1 MLSQTRSTARRRH
14 RESWLVRCAEYDAPQ
29 WLIRGDVRWIMAS
42 VSTYINTLGRTE
54 EAFEFYRS
62 VFGGEFGDLMRFRDM
77 DMGPAADALSED
89 DLNKVL
95 HISLEI
101 LGGHV
106 IEGTD
111 AMASLGHQL
120 TAGNNF
126 SINLHPDSR
135 DEADRLYSGLSVGSK
150 DAPGMAD
157 MPWGAYWGSF
167 EDRFGIRWMIN
178 FAS

>member
-1 MLSQTRSTARRRH
+1 
-14 RESWLVRCAEYDAPQ
+14 
-29 WLIRGDVRWIMAS
+29 MAS
-42 VSTYINTLGRTE
+42 VSTYINTPGKTE

-62 VFGGEFGDLMRFRDM
+62 VFGGDFTDLQRFKDM
-77 DMGPAADALSED
+77 DMGPASAALSET
-89 DLNKVL
+89 DLNCIL
-95 HISLEI
+95 HIELPI

-111 AMASLGHQL
+111 MLASLGHEL
-120 TAGNNF
+120 RLGNNF

-135 DEADRLYSGLSVGSK
+135 EEADRLYAGLSVGSA
-150 DAPGMAD
+150 DATAMAE

-178 FAS
+178 FQHS

>member
-1 MLSQTRSTARRRH
+1 
-14 RESWLVRCAEYDAPQ
+14 
-29 WLIRGDVRWIMAS
+29 MAS
-42 VSTYINTLGRTE
+42 VSTYVNTLGRTE

-62 VFGGEFGDLMRFRDM
+62 VFGGEFSDLVRFGDM
-77 DMGPAADALSED
+77 DMGSATQALSEAERRCI
-89 DLNKVL
+89 L
-95 HISLEI
+95 HIALPI

-106 IEGTD
+106 LEGTD

-135 DEADRLYSGLSVGSK
+135 EEADRLYAGLSVGSAH
-150 DAPGMAD
+150 APGMAD

-178 FAS
+178 FT

>member
-1 MLSQTRSTARRRH
+1 
-14 RESWLVRCAEYDAPQ
+14 
-29 WLIRGDVRWIMAS
+29 MAS

-62 VFGGEFGDLMRFRDM
+62 VFGGEFLDLVRFRDM
-77 DMGPAADALSED
+77 DMGPASANLSEAD
-89 DLNKVL
+89 GNAIL
-95 HISLEI
+95 HISLAI

-111 AMASLGHQL
+111 AMASMGHQL
-120 TAGNNF
+120 VVGTNF

-135 DEADRLYSGLSVGSK
+135 SEADRLYAGLSVGPAN
-150 DAPGMAD
+150 APGMAD

-178 FAS
+178 YVSTEE

>member
-1 MLSQTRSTARRRH
+1 
-14 RESWLVRCAEYDAPQ
+14 
-29 WLIRGDVRWIMAS
+29 MAT
-42 VSTYINTLGRTE
+42 VSTYINTPGKTE

-62 VFGGEFGDLMRFRDM
+62 VFGGDFTDLQRFRDM
-77 DMGPAADALSED
+77 DMGPACEALSET
-89 DLNKVL
+89 DLNCIL
-95 HISLEI
+95 HIELPI

-111 AMASLGHQL
+111 MLASLGHDL
-120 TAGNNF
+120 RLGNNF

-135 DEADRLYSGLSVGSK
+135 EEADRLYAGLSVGSA
-150 DAPGMAD
+150 DATAMAE

-178 FAS
+178 FQHS